1 MNTTLPGQLVR
12 EGGEERSGWRLM
24 LPTTL
29 PALDPT
35 RVREHRHPLEKV
47 ALLLSLL
54 ILMLVL
60 GVGAWREDWLILKA
74 IFAVWFAMIVL
85 AFQAG
90 TVHTLRGAEVTP
102 TQYPKLYEIF
112 DEVRR
117 QFNAP
122 PTRVFV
128 IRDNRAQAHAYGI
141 RPPYTIVFHSAML
154 ESMQLDEL
162 RFVMGQQLG
171 RIVYGQTRMIVP
183 LGGDAEALPSLLAQ
197 FTWLRDLV
205 FAWYRRISVL
215 SADRAGA
222 LACQDMEV
230 AVRTLVKLGV
240 GSHQYSDLQGDD
252 LVDQAYW
259 LSQGTGRV
267 QATIIWIT
275 NAEPPMVRRLEKLIA
290 WGGLPKLPEALV
302 DAAAPTVPFPDG
314 DRASSLPL
322 QERDEGGGR

>member
-1 MNTTLPGQLVR
+1 MNKTLPSQQVR
-12 EGGEERSGWRLM
+12 EGGEDRPGWRLT
-24 LPTTL
+24 LPITL

-35 RVREHRHPLEKV
+35 RVREHRHPLERV

-54 ILMLVL
+54 ILALLL

-74 IFAVWFAMIVL
+74 IFAIWFAMIVL
-85 AFQAG
+85 AFQAS
-90 TVHTLRGAEVTP
+90 TLHTLRGAEVTP
-102 TQYPKLYEIF
+102 TQYPELYEIF
-112 DEVRR
+112 DELSR

-128 IRDNRAQAHAYGI
+128 IRDSRAQAHAYGI
-141 RPPYTIVFHSAML
+141 LAPYTIVFHSAML

-171 RIVYGQTRMIVP
+171 RIIYGQTLMIVP

-205 FAWYRRISVL
+205 FAWYRRVSVL

-230 AVRTLVKLGV
+230 AVRTLIKLSV
-240 GSHQYSDLQGDD
+240 GSHEFGDLQGDD
-252 LVDQAYW
+252 LLDQAYR
-259 LSQGTGRV
+259 LNQGMGRV
-267 QATIIWIT
+267 QGSIIWIT
-275 NAEPPMVRRLEKLIA
+275 NAEPLLVGRLEKLVA
-290 WGGLPKLPEALV
+290 WGGLPKQRSDLV
-302 DAAAPTVPFPDG
+302 DAAAPPVPFPDG
-314 DRASSLPL
+314 DRAPSLPL
-322 QERDEGGGR
+322 QEPDEGGGR

>member
-1 MNTTLPGQLVR
+1 MNNTSPSQQVR
-12 EGGEERSGWRLM
+12 EGGEDRPGWRLT
-24 LPTTL
+24 LPITL

-35 RVREHRHPLEKV
+35 RVREHRHPLEMV
-47 ALLLSLL
+47 AMGLSLL
-54 ILMLVL
+54 ILALVI

-74 IFAVWFAMIVL
+74 IIAIWFSMVIL
-85 AFQAG
+85 ASQAG

-117 QFNAP
+117 QFKAP

-141 RPPYTIVFHSAML
+141 RAPYAIVFHSAMI
-154 ESMQLDEL
+154 ESLQLDEL

-171 RIVYGQTRMIVP
+171 RIIYWQTRMIVP
-183 LGGDAEALPSLLAQ
+183 LGGDAEALPSLFAQ

-222 LACQDMEV
+222 LGCQSMEV
-230 AVRTLVKLGV
+230 AVRTLIKLSV
-240 GSHQYSDLQGDD
+240 GSHEFGELQADD
-252 LVDQAYW
+252 LVDQAYR
-259 LSQGTGRV
+259 LNQGMSRV
-267 QATIIWIT
+267 QALTIWIT
-275 NAEPPMVRRLEKLIA
+275 HAEPSLVPRLEKLIA
-290 WGGLPKLPEALV
+290 WGGLPKQRAAPTE
-302 DAAAPTVPFPDG
+302 AAAPPVPLPAG
-314 DRASSLPL
+314 ESASSLPL
-322 QERDEGGGR
+322 PEPDEGGGR